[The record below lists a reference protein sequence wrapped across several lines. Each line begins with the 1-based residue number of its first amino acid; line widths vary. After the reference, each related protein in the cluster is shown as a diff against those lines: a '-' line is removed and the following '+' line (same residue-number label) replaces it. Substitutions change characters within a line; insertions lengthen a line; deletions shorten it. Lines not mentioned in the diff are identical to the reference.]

1 MLSSQRIVPFVNSAQ
16 SYLFGRGE
24 LLPLRSE
31 LLWRIE
37 TGLVRTATW
46 DDCGEMITLGVWG
59 PGDWVGQPISR
70 VPRYQIECLTLVQVT
85 NFSLANCDLQ
95 ESLLLHT
102 CRLEEF
108 LAIVQNRRIS
118 ARLWCLLQWLA
129 HRFGSEVDQGW
140 LFSHRLTHQTLAEII
155 GTSRVTISRLIK
167 QLEQEQ
173 KITCLGRSGIVIPT
187 GISGH
192 RS

>member
-1 MLSSQRIVPFVNSAQ
+1 MLSSQRIVPFVNHAQ

-46 DDCGEMITLGVWG
+46 DDSGEMITLGVWG
-59 PGDWVGQPISR
+59 PGDWVGQPISQI
-70 VPRYQIECLTLVQVT
+70 PHYQIDCLTLIQVT
-85 NFSLANCDLQ
+85 SFSSASCNFQ
-95 ESLLLHT
+95 EFMLSHT

-108 LAIVQNRRIS
+108 LAIVQNRRIA
-118 ARLWCLLQWLA
+118 ARLWYLLEWLA
-129 HRFGSEVDQGW
+129 YRFGDEVEQGW
-140 LFSHRLTHQTLAEII
+140 LLSHRLTHQTLAEII

-167 QLEQEQ
+167 QLEQEH
-173 KITCLGRSGIVIPT
+173 KIVCLGRSGILIP
-187 GISGH
+187 GD
-192 RS
+192 R